1 MTKNEYMNKRNALIK
16 ETQALIDE
24 GKIED
29 AAKKR
34 GEIEALD
41 ENYENAAKEAANLN
55 ALKGINQV
63 KTPINIAETIGHEA
77 EEKLNQELY
86 RTAFF
91 KKIMGK
97 DMTSAEKTAFDSGAS
112 SAGAAI
118 PTETANE
125 IIRKLKER
133 APLLSEITLLQ
144 VAGNV
149 TFAVEGTVADA
160 EQHTENAAITAD
172 ADTLVKV
179 TLGGYEITKLI
190 QVSDTVSTMSIDA
203 FEGWLTDM
211 IVEKVAD
218 KISEYILYGDGD
230 SAPQGIEEAITWG
243 ADNSIS
249 VGASASL
256 TAENVQSLIGLLG
269 GGYDPNAKFIMSKK
283 TLFNDFMPLQDK
295 SKFDIVTREGR
306 QYFVYGYPVMLDS
319 RVSLHDAYLGDLK
332 KVVANL
338 PETIT
343 MRSGY
348 DIDTNSNKY
357 LGVVIFDCKVAITEA
372 FVKLTKASS
381 PSS

>member
-16 ETQALIDE
+16 EAQALIDE

-34 GEIEALD
+34 GEIEVLD
-41 ENYENAAKEAANLN
+41 ENYENAAKESANLN
-55 ALKGINQV
+55 ALKNINQV
-63 KTPINIAETIGHEA
+63 KPPINMAETIGHEA

-97 DMTSAEKTAFDSGAS
+97 EMTSAEKVAFDSGAS

-149 TFAVEGTVADA
+149 TFAIEGTVAEA
-160 EQHTENAAITAD
+160 QKHTENAAITPD

-211 IVEKVAD
+211 IVEAVAD
-218 KISEYILYGDGD
+218 KISGYIILGTG
-230 SAPQGIEEAITWG
+230 SSEPQGIEKAITWG
-243 ADNSIS
+243 ADNSITVATGS
-249 VGASASL
+249 SL
-256 TAENVQSLIGLLG
+256 TAANVQALIGLLG

-306 QYFVYGYPVMLDS
+306 QYFVYGYPVLIDS
-319 RVSLHDAYLGDLK
+319 RVALHDAYLGDLK
-332 KVVANL
+332 KVVGNL

-343 MRSGY
+343 LRNDY
-348 DIDTNSNKY
+348 DISTNSKMY
-357 LGVVIFDCKVAITEA
+357 LGVAMFDCKVAITEA
-372 FVKLTKASS
+372 FVKLTKTAG
-381 PSS
+381 